1 VLRGVTMLA
10 NLATATVSVVLA
22 LLAVVLLACCGA

>member
-1 VLRGVTMLA
+1 MLA

-22 LLAVVLLACCGA
+22 LLALVLLACCGA